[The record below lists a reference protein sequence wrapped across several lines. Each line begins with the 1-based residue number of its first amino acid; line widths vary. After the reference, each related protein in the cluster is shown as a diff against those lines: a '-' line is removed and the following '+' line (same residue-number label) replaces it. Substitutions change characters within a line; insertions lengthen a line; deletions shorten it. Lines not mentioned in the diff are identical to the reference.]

1 MHFIATKVLKVGLI
15 FCFEFQHL
23 IHHNKPLVSRAHSPT
38 NQSVLV
44 SPLLSPPA
52 QFSSPKSKADQ
63 MKLAGSASTMGY
75 VTLPR
80 KLNSSNRYCCIFFSF
95 WLCQHQ
101 LWNFIMWQV
110 KFNRFLYP
118 TGLTQIHQ
126 KIGQVFLAVLTE

>member
-1 MHFIATKVLKVGLI
+1 M
-15 FCFEFQHL
+15 
-23 IHHNKPLVSRAHSPT
+23 SRAHSPT

-80 KLNSSNRYCCIFFSF
+80 KLNSSNRYCCIFFF
-95 WLCQHQ
+95 LVTM
-101 LWNFIMWQV
+101 LVQV
-110 KFNRFLYP
+110 VEFDEMASEI
-118 TGLTQIHQ
+118 Q
-126 KIGQVFLAVLTE
+126 